1 MAQRME
7 TQRTG
12 YDPNRE
18 PDKRRTGLG
27 ILIAVLVAGAIAVLL
42 FFALG
47 GDADVDTEGGDIDV
61 EAPETDVDVDA
72 PDIDAEAPD
81 VELPEVDIE
90 GGDVDPGDVDVQE
103 GDAEADAGP

>member
-7 TQRTG
+7 TRRTSHDH
-12 YDPNRE
+12 DPDR
-18 PDKRRTGLG
+18 RRTGLW
-27 ILIAVLVAGAIAVLL
+27 ILIGVLVVAAIAAIL

-47 GDADVDTEGGDIDV
+47 GDADVDTQGGDVDI

-90 GGDVDPGDVDVQE
+90 GGDVDPGDVDVEE